1 MKVVLREAAE
11 DDLDRI
17 FVWIS
22 KDNPVAA
29 ADLIARIRDRISLL
43 ELDSLAHMGGR
54 GLVEGTR
61 ELVEYLT
68 SSSTALTKIGKRS
81 LWSQSFMARK
91 IASSKA

>member
-29 ADLIARIRDRISLL
+29 ADIIARIRDRISLL
-43 ELDSLAHMGGR
+43 ELDSPAQMGRR

-61 ELVEYLT
+61 ELVEYPYIIVYRVDEDRQEVT
-68 SSSTALTKIGKRS
+68 VVAIFHR
-81 LWSQSFMARK
+81 
-91 IASSKA
+91 